1 MINIKFFFLVLPCIL
16 NDTVRSQKE
25 DKWYPENPVGR
36 GALRCWVRSKPCRD
50 FGLGVLCKPRILL
63 MTVTVWH
70 YILVYRVYY
79 ILQWHQGSYCQI
91 SPGKSSMLEQFYREG
106 TRALTNLLFQW
117 KRVKSLLGAAFWEIK
132 KKKILHKPA
141 STWSYSF
148 VVSTNSDH
156 FLVQWNTIFSVFLL
170 LKRWGLSSEQGRR
183 PETSFEKLLIQ
194 YLSPWNLR
202 ESREVC
208 RRKFL
213 ILSNLTI
220 W

>member
-1 MINIKFFFLVLPCIL
+1 MQLIVQLQLQVLLRNQDDKHQIFFLVLPRIL

-36 GALRCWVRSKPCRD
+36 GALWCWVRSKPCRD
-50 FGLGVLCKPRILL
+50 FGLGILCKPRILL

-132 KKKILHKPA
+132 KKKYFINQPPPEAIVLLSPQTVTTFC
-141 STWSYSF
+141 SNGTL
-148 VVSTNSDH
+148 
-156 FLVQWNTIFSVFLL
+156 FLVCFCSWRGEGLALNKEED
-170 LKRWGLSSEQGRR
+170 LKHPLKSCWYSICHRG
-183 PETSFEKLLIQ
+183 I
-194 YLSPWNLR
+194 
-202 ESREVC
+202 
-208 RRKFL
+208 
-213 ILSNLTI
+213 
-220 W
+220 